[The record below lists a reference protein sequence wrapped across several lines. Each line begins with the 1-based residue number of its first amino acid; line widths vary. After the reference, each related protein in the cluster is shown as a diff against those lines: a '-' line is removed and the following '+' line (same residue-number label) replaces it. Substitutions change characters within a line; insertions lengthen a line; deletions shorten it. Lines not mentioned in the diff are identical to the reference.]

1 VSKVAYQ
8 ARFLNHAY
16 LERERN
22 TDLAIGLYEDGA
34 LVAPSGGEVS
44 IYNASG
50 VAVVNAAAVVV
61 SGSRA
66 TYALSSSTVSAESYG
81 SGWRVEWSLTM
92 PDGEVHGLRQNA
104 SLVRFLLYPVITDAD
119 LYRRHTDL
127 ASHLVGTGLTS
138 YEGYIQ
144 EAWIEVESRLEMQ
157 GRRPFLVMSPEAMRS
172 PHLYGTL
179 KLICRDFAGTGSPDN
194 KWAVLAD
201 HYDSEEMKSWADLNF
216 IYDEDNTGEADGVS
230 RTDAKPTLWLGS

>member
-1 VSKVAYQ
+1 MSKVAYQ

-44 IYNASG
+44 IFNASG

-92 PDGEVHGLRQNA
+92 PDGEVH
-104 SLVRFLLYPVITDAD
+104 
-119 LYRRHTDL
+119 
-127 ASHLVGTGLTS
+127 
-138 YEGYIQ
+138 
-144 EAWIEVESRLEMQ
+144 
-157 GRRPFLVMSPEAMRS
+157 
-172 PHLYGTL
+172 
-179 KLICRDFAGTGSPDN
+179 
-194 KWAVLAD
+194 
-201 HYDSEEMKSWADLNF
+201 
-216 IYDEDNTGEADGVS
+216 
-230 RTDAKPTLWLGS
+230 